1 MKRYD
6 THRNF
11 PPARR
16 PRDSTPA
23 PPDDD
28 ELEKLLGTSASAASD
43 KLVAAPERDVP
54 IEVKHQLE
62 PSEALPS
69 SVESALTAY
78 VESLPASDPEP
89 RIEEREIDVDAEAER
104 RNASAVDLASAETAT
119 ADPAAHVSARAPR
132 VEKEPAAPAI
142 PARRTADEGEGD
154 GGHDEGDDPRSV
166 APSSSRRSEPAP
178 VDSVAA
184 TARSTAPAVAAK
196 RGASPVL
203 WIAAFALGGMGLA
216 VWAMRE
222 PAEIREK
229 SAVHAARPAVEVAAP
244 VRAEPVATAP
254 VETAALA
261 PPAPSASAAT
271 PAASAR

>member
-28 ELEKLLGTSASAASD
+28 ELEKLLGVSSSAPSDTLLAS
-43 KLVAAPERDVP
+43 PERDVT
-54 IEVKHQLE
+54 IEPKHE
-62 PSEALPS
+62 PEPTEALPS
-69 SVESALTAY
+69 SVESAVTAY

-104 RNASAVDLASAETAT
+104 RKASAVDVVSAETAV
-119 ADPAAHVSARAPR
+119 ADAKQFEARAPS
-132 VEKEPAAPAI
+132 VEKELAARAT
-142 PARRTADEGEGD
+142 PARREADD
-154 GGHDEGDDPRSV
+154 DDDEDEEDEDEDPNSV
-166 APSSSRRSEPAP
+166 APASSRRSEAAP

-184 TARSTAPAVAAK
+184 TARSTAPSAVAK
-196 RGASPVL
+196 RGTSPVM

-216 VWAMRE
+216 MWAMRE
-222 PAEIREK
+222 PVEVREK
-229 SAVHAARPAVEVAAP
+229 AAVHAATPAVEIAAP
-244 VRAEPVATAP
+244 LRAEPVATAS

-261 PPAPSASAAT
+261 PPATSASAAT

>member
-28 ELEKLLGTSASAASD
+28 ELEKLLGTSSSAASD
-43 KLVAAPERDVP
+43 TLVAAAERDVL

-104 RNASAVDLASAETAT
+104 RNASAVDVASAETAA

-142 PARRTADEGEGD
+142 PARRTADED
-154 GGHDEGDDPRSV
+154 DEDDDPRSV

-196 RGASPVL
+196 RGTSPVV
-203 WIAAFALGGMGLA
+203 WIAALALGGVGLA
-216 VWAMRE
+216 VWAMRA
-222 PAEIREK
+222 PAEVREK

-244 VRAEPVATAP
+244 VRAKPVATAP

-261 PPAPSASAAT
+261 PPAPSASASAAT